1 MLLSSLLTN
10 TILALFTMAS
20 AAEAAPGPGP
30 ISETT
35 IPITHRTILSQRSF
49 ADTKAAF
56 EAAIPPLNNTFRD
69 LLLAGNAAGALA
81 ALQALPP
88 LNSFVVPPRDFGAL
102 VRVQGV
108 EGAKAVQYEI
118 GNPLTASEVAR
129 FDLGVSVSVLSPIC
143 HSYGFLTVRTHNS
156 CMHPSGYRCCRTRP
170 ARSNLFTI
178 RLLVRLGSLPRGR
191 TLRRSKR
198 WRRR

>member
-1 MLLSSLLTN
+1 MLLFSLLAN
-10 TILALFTMAS
+10 TILALFTMAT
-20 AAEAAPGPGP
+20 AEATSGPGP

-69 LLLAGNAAGALA
+69 LLLAGNPAGALA

-108 EGAKAVQYEI
+108 EGAQAVQYEI

-129 FDLGVSVSVLSPIC
+129 FDLGVSVSVLSLS
-143 HSYGFLTVRTHNS
+143 HSLD
-156 CMHPSGYRCCRTRP
+156 
-170 ARSNLFTI
+170 L
-178 RLLVRLGSLPRGR
+178 SLHVDGEE
-191 TLRRSKR
+191 TK
-198 WRRR
+198 